1 MKKIFFTALIC
12 MLAYIIYGQTSTKTE
27 KVRQLLEL
35 MGSGKLAEQVAGQ
48 MITLFQNAYTDV
60 DKQFWDEFSKEMKT
74 AELLELIV
82 PIYEKYYTEEEVEQL
97 ITFYKTPLGKKV
109 TESLPMIT
117 QESMEAGRMWGEG
130 IGMKVVQRLREEGY
144 IKD

>member
-12 MLAYIIYGQTSTKTE
+12 MLAYITYGQTSTKTE

-35 MGSGKLAEQVAGQ
+35 MGSGKLAEQVASQ

-97 ITFYKTPLGKKV
+97 VTFYKTPLGKKV